1 MKLDHYYSVIMAGGG
16 GTRLWPLSRK
26 DRPKQMLRLL
36 DERTMFQMA
45 VQRLE
50 GLFPP
55 ERILVVTVSDQAR
68 ELQAECPQIPVE
80 NYLLEPSPRGTAPV
94 IGLAAV
100 ALKNRDPQATMAVLT
115 ADQYMKDSVYFQS
128 LLRAGF
134 EAAQKGCLVT
144 LGIRPTFAATGY
156 GYIQRGELLGNVQD
170 HPMYKVL
177 RFKEKPDDRQARE
190 MIESGDHDW
199 NSGMFIWKVGV
210 ILDEFARRMPDLKKS
225 LDEIGAAWATP
236 DQKTVLE
243 KVWPEITLQT
253 IDYGVMEK
261 AEDVVVLPADRLGWS
276 DVGSWDS
283 LFEVLKPDEDGNIIF
298 GENHIGL
305 DTSNSLVYV
314 NDTKHLIVTI
324 GVNDLIVIDSGD
336 ALLICRKEQ
345 SQKVRN
351 LVSHLKHTD
360 RNEYL

>member
-1 MKLDHYYSVIMAGGG
+1 MIDHYYAVIMAGGG

-26 DRPKQMLRLL
+26 DRPKQMLRLV

-55 ERILVVTVSDQAR
+55 ERILVVTVAGQAR
-68 ELQAECPQIPVE
+68 ELQAESPQIPQE
-80 NYLLEPSPRGTAPV
+80 NYLIEPSPRGTAPV

-100 ALKNRDPQATMAVLT
+100 ALRTIDPQATMAVLT
-115 ADQYMKDSVYFQS
+115 ADQYMKDTQYFQS
-128 LLRAGF
+128 LLRAGY
-134 EAAQKGCLVT
+134 EVAQGGCLVT
-144 LGIRPTFAATGY
+144 LGIKPTFAATGY
-156 GYIQRGELLGNVQD
+156 GYVQRGELIQQVLD
-170 HPMYKVL
+170 HPVHRVL
-177 RFKEKPDDRQARE
+177 KFKEKPDDRQARE

-199 NSGMFIWKVGV
+199 NSGMFIWQIKT
-210 ILDEFARRMPDLKKS
+210 ILAEFECSMPDLKKS
-225 LDEIGAAWATP
+225 LEQIGAAWGTP
-236 DQKTVLE
+236 NQQKVLTQ
-243 KVWPEITLQT
+243 VWPEISPQT

-261 AEDVVVLPADRLGWS
+261 AKDVVVLPADRLGWS

-314 NDTKHLIVTI
+314 NESKHLIVTI

-336 ALLICRKEQ
+336 ALLICRREQ

-351 LVSHLKHTD
+351 LVSHLKLTD